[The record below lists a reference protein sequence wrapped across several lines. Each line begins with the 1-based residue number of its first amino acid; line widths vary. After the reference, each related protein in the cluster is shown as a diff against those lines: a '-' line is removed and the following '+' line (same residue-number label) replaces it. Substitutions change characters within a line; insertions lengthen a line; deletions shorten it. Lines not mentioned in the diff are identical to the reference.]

1 MRSLTITAALVAA
14 ACTSPKE
21 SATPDP
27 MEPPAQGTFGYD
39 AQYVAKYR
47 KVHILSLGEARVLV
61 VPDFQGRVMTSSLAG
76 ESGDSYGWINYS
88 LIHSGVS
95 QPHINPYGG
104 EDRFWI
110 GPEGGQYAVF
120 FRKGDPFDFEH
131 WLTPAII
138 DTEPFDVESADSLQI
153 TFTRKG
159 ELTNYAGSMF
169 FLDIWRRI
177 RMVDSSEVSRMLGA
191 PLGGLDLVA
200 FESDNKITNAGT
212 ETWSPDRGLLSIWIL
227 GMFNPSDQAT
237 VVVPVEKPGVLTDD
251 YFGKVPPD
259 RLVDRGNTF
268 YFRGD
273 GKMRR
278 KIGITPDGAR
288 NIAGSYDAKLRMLTL
303 VKFDLDPAGKY
314 LSSKWEQHEDP
325 YSGDAFNAYNDGP
338 LEGGSQLGPFYELES
353 SSPSAALAPG
363 ESLRHRHLTVHV
375 TGNENQLNRVAN
387 AVLGVSLRE
396 IETAFDNSK

>member
-14 ACTSPKE
+14 ACTSPRE
-21 SATPDP
+21 PATPDP

-47 KVHILSLGEARVLV
+47 KVHILSMGEARVLA

-131 WLTPAII
+131 WQTPAMI

-159 ELTNYAGSMF
+159 ELTNYMGSTF
-169 FLDIWRRI
+169 PLDIWRRI
-177 RMVDSSEVSRMLGA
+177 RMVDSSEVARMLGV

-200 FESDNKITNAGT
+200 FESDNKIINAGT
-212 ETWSPDRGLLSIWIL
+212 ETWSPDKGLLSIWIL
-227 GMFNPSDQAT
+227 GMFNPSDQTT

-259 RLVDRGNTF
+259 RLADRRNTIF
-268 YFRGD
+268 FKGD
-273 GKMRR
+273 GKMRG
-278 KIGITPDGAR
+278 KIGVAPKGAR
-288 NIAGSYDAKLRMLTL
+288 NVAGSYDGRLKMLTL
-303 VKFDLDPAGKY
+303 VKFDLDPNGKY
-314 LSSKWEQHEDP
+314 LSSKWEQHNDP
-325 YSGDAFNAYNDGP
+325 YAGDAFNSYNDGP
-338 LEGGSQLGPFYELES
+338 LEDGAQMGPFYELETS
-353 SSPSAALAPG
+353 SAAPALKPG
-363 ESLRHRHLTVHV
+363 ESLRHRHLTVHLA
-375 TGNENQLNRVAN
+375 GAPADLDRVAS
-387 AVLGVSLRE
+387 AVLGISLQE